1 MSGKKRRKE
10 KEYTV
15 LQNSLI
21 CVGVIVVIYIIFAL
35 ILTVAVS
42 REKLNPRIAY
52 PSVLAA
58 LLIATFIG
66 VQITTR
72 GNKEKRLLTAAAAA
86 GIITC
91 ALIILPVA
99 INRGLEFNHVWKSIV
114 CVWMGCLPAAI
125 TGRIKKKRKRR

>member
-58 LLIATFIG
+58 LLIAAFIG
-66 VQITTR
+66 VKITTR
-72 GNKEKRLLTAAAAA
+72 GNK
-86 GIITC
+86 
-91 ALIILPVA
+91 
-99 INRGLEFNHVWKSIV
+99 
-114 CVWMGCLPAAI
+114 
-125 TGRIKKKRKRR
+125 